1 MRIRHAMLCVGA
13 SLSEAVGVVAQPSRR
28 EPPVVRVTEQ
38 GAVVLGAADDEVD
51 PTHVADAVVL
61 SDGRVVTFSWIGA
74 TLFVFDATGKLQ
86 RRLGGVGQGPGEF
99 VRPVGLHRWAGDTL
113 LLADGGTRRFT
124 WIHADRGVVRDDL
137 CESCFTNQTPALLG
151 VLSGDRVLMGG
162 TGRVVLAA
170 PSDSGRSRAPL
181 AVVDLAARSIKT
193 IAELEDLDL
202 VRVETRYRGRPGR
215 RAMPLGFTRRAHVV
229 ALGSAVI
236 TGDGSTAAFEV
247 RTHDGTPQRVVK
259 LPAAPRR
266 AVTASMRAAFVA
278 RELERLSAP
287 GREGQVDAAESERLE
302 RNRLFAD
309 SLPAYE
315 GLLAGPTG
323 TWWIVDARAPGD
335 TTWGAT
341 ELDAGGTIRR
351 RVVARGTGVPIA
363 FGRDRVVVRRETGP
377 DGVEV
382 LVVRL
387 P

>member
-1 MRIRHAMLCVGA
+1 MM
-13 SLSEAVGVVAQPSRR
+13 
-28 EPPVVRVTEQ
+28 
-38 GAVVLGAADDEVD
+38 LGAADDEVD

-74 TLFVFDATGKLQ
+74 TLLVFDATGKLQ

-151 VLSGDRVLMGG
+151 VLSGDRVVMGG

-170 PSDSGRSRAPL
+170 TSDSGRSRAPL
-181 AVVDLAARSIKT
+181 AVVDLATRSVKM

-215 RAMPLGFTRRAHVV
+215 QAMPLGFTRRAHVV
-229 ALGSAVI
+229 AVGSAII
-236 TGDGSTAAFEV
+236 TGDGSGAAVEL
-247 RTHDGTPQRVVK
+247 RNADGTPQGVVK
-259 LPAAPRR
+259 LPPTSRR
-266 AVTASMRAAFVA
+266 PVTASMRAAYVA

-287 GREGQVDAAESERLE
+287 GREVRVDAAESERLE
-302 RNRLFAD
+302 RSRPFAD

-315 GLLAGPTG
+315 RVLAGPTG

-335 TTWGAT
+335 TTWGAA
-341 ELDAGGTIRR
+341 ELDARGAIRR